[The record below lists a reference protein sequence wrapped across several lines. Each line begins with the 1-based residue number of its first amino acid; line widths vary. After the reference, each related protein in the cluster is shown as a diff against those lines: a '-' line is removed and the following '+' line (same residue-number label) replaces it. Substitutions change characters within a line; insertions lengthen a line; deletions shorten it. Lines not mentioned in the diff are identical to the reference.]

1 MKQLLLA
8 AAFIGGGMHL
18 AAQDLAP
25 GINYS
30 YNPPGSDGIITDIT
44 VDVLNND
51 NSSAFSFDVAM
62 YLYDQATTN
71 FWIIGTQ
78 NISSLSG
85 NSLITI
91 SNWDIDI
98 NDTPGIPAG
107 TYRLGIW
114 VDSGEEVTEA
124 DENDNA
130 GLLAG
135 NINYNPANGID
146 DHAIDAASV
155 NCFPNP
161 ANEKTNLSFTL
172 TAASE
177 VTIEVFDALGNRVES
192 ISNNGQ
198 LAAGTHTQVISTE
211 NYAAGMYFVT
221 VTTGETVITRR
232 MSVVH

>member
-1 MKQLLLA
+1 
-8 AAFIGGGMHL
+8 
-18 AAQDLAP
+18 
-25 GINYS
+25 
-30 YNPPGSDGIITDIT
+30 
-44 VDVLNND
+44 
-51 NSSAFSFDVAM
+51 
-62 YLYDQATTN
+62 
-71 FWIIGTQ
+71 
-78 NISSLSG
+78 
-85 NSLITI
+85 
-91 SNWDIDI
+91 
-98 NDTPGIPAG
+98 
-107 TYRLGIW
+107 
-114 VDSGEEVTEA
+114 
-124 DENDNA
+124 
-130 GLLAG
+130 
-135 NINYNPANGID
+135 